1 MTLPQPTSTFTIPS
15 LHDDLELDCR
25 IYYPRYR
32 HAEQGGEGRHFFGRA
47 FAIVAHPYA
56 SLGGSFDDGVVASVG
71 SILLQQGIV
80 LGTFNFRG
88 AGDSPGRVSW
98 TGRAELSDYVSFYG
112 FMLCL
117 ATAVSSASHNVDSA
131 KPTSAPAQHSPA
143 KAPLLILGG
152 YSYGSLIASCLPS
165 YEIVHSIFTQT
176 DTGSTEAE
184 IRSRA
189 DKAGRDLAAY
199 FAMSRSGSIGRGRS
213 SLRVSDIDSSPKRNV
228 AMGGYDSS
236 EAASRRISRDSSRVS
251 FDGERVRRSLDRV
264 GQRIRAQVSS
274 NEHEVATEV
283 HTPVVESPVGLGF
296 SMREELVKA
305 NVVYLLVSPLL
316 GSVSLATTMFSRPTF
331 ELRDRHTGRVRIKDT
346 LRQED
351 KLVDRKTCIVYGTK
365 DVFVAE
371 RKARKWAEGLSA
383 RSRLVTWSQI
393 EGAGHF
399 WIEKGAMDG
408 LLRVVKAWLPS
419 IADGS

>member
-1 MTLPQPTSTFTIPS
+1 
-15 LHDDLELDCR
+15 
-25 IYYPRYR
+25 
-32 HAEQGGEGRHFFGRA
+32 
-47 FAIVAHPYA
+47 
-56 SLGGSFDDGVVASVG
+56 
-71 SILLQQGIV
+71 
-80 LGTFNFRG
+80 
-88 AGDSPGRVSW
+88 VSW
-98 TGRAELSDYVSFYG
+98 TGRAELADYVSFYG

-117 ATAVSSASHNVDSA
+117 ANAVVSATHAADSA
-131 KPTSAPAQHSPA
+131 TPTSAPAQQPPTR
-143 KAPLLILGG
+143 APTLILGG

-165 YEIVHSIFTQT
+165 YEIVDSIFTQAGP
-176 DTGSTEAE
+176 GSTEAE
-184 IRSRA
+184 IRNRA
-189 DKAGRDLAAY
+189 DKAGRDLLAY

-251 FDGERVRRSLDRV
+251 FDGEKVRRSLDRV

-274 NEHEVATEV
+274 SERDSPAEI
-283 HTPVVESPVGLGF
+283 HTPTVETPSELVSPA
-296 SMREELVKA
+296 REELVK
-305 NVVYLLVSPLL
+305 VQIVYLLISPLL

-331 ELRDRHTGRVRIKDT
+331 ELRDRKTGRVRIKDT

-351 KLVDRKTCIVYGTK
+351 KLVDRKTCIVFGTK

-383 RSRLVTWSQI
+383 RNRQVSWSQI

-408 LLRVVKAWLPS
+408 LLRVVQAWLPS